1 MLLLLL
7 ASAALQEPAPPA
19 VVFET
24 YSQDKLVGTETVS
37 RSTAGGPLQS
47 RTEVS
52 VGGTTITFV
61 QDATLDASGRR
72 FVSYQCD
79 VTAPNGPARL
89 HAKLADAGWT
99 LDAGAPDGPPQA
111 TKSFPA
117 SPSTIVLDNNLAS
130 HLDLLCRDLVA
141 GGAESASYT
150 ALVPQVLAS
159 VPVQAKKMESGKG
172 VLDGKPVESV
182 HYRLDAANVL
192 IDLDCRKGDG
202 ALLDAAVPIQS
213 ARYVRKGFTA
223 AATAAPEAA
232 ADARETSTVV
242 KGPAGDLA
250 AVLTVPASKKP
261 VPAVL
266 MLSGSGPNDR
276 DETIGPNKPFRD
288 LARQLA
294 DRGIAT
300 LRFDKRTVTLKDASK
315 ASTIRDEYVVDAL
328 EALKVLRA
336 APGVDPKRT
345 FVLGHSLG
353 TLAAPLVA
361 TEAGDVRGLVILA
374 GPARPPD
381 ALLRDQLAFQMRLAG
396 QDQATID
403 AQAAKLAKEF
413 ERLRSDPTDTTAII
427 GAPAAYWRDVIR
439 LDLAAQ
445 LAESKLPALVL
456 QGEKDVQVSKT
467 LDFDV
472 LKRKVG
478 DGGGRIAYKSFPE
491 LNHLLIPV
499 QGEGTGKEYGIAGHV
514 DPAVAQAIAGWI
526 RQL

>member
-7 ASAALQEPAPPA
+7 ACAALAQEPAPSA

-24 YSQDKLVGTETVS
+24 YSEDRLVGTETVS
-37 RSTAGGPLQS
+37 RATGGPLTS
-47 RTEVS
+47 RTEVT
-52 VGGTTITFV
+52 VGGTTVAFV

-79 VTAPNGPARL
+79 VAAPSGPVRVR
-89 HAKLADAGWT
+89 AKLAEGGWT
-99 LDAGAPDGPPQA
+99 LDAGAPDAAPQA

-141 GGAESASYT
+141 GGADTASYT

-159 VPVQAKKMESGKG
+159 VPVQAKKLEAGKG
-172 VLDGKPVESV
+172 TLDGKPVESV

-223 AATAAPEAA
+223 ASAAAPDAT
-232 ADARETSTVV
+232 DARETSVVV

-250 AVLTVPASKKP
+250 AVLTVPASKKA

-288 LARQLA
+288 LARDLA

-300 LRFDKRTVTLKDASK
+300 LRFDKRTVTVKDASK
-315 ASTIRDEYVVDAL
+315 ASTIHDEYVEDAI

-336 APGVDPKRT
+336 AAAVDPKRT

-361 TEAGDVRGLVILA
+361 AEAGDIRGLVILA

-381 ALLRDQLAFQMRLAG
+381 ALLTDQLAFQMKLAG

-413 ERLRSDPTDTTAII
+413 ERLRSDPSDATAIL

-445 LAESKLPALVL
+445 LAGSKLPALVL

-472 LKRKVG
+472 LRTKLG
-478 DGGGRIAYKSFPE
+478 DGGGRIVYKSFPD

-499 QGEGTGKEYGIAGHV
+499 QGQGTGKEYGIAGHV

-526 RQL
+526 REH